1 MYRMKKAILLSF
13 FIFIGFTSL
22 LAQSVKTDLSLK
34 ISAAAAANRAQLA
47 SYVWTRTVQVF
58 IGGVLKN
65 TIVSSLSIGPDG
77 KMVTTA
83 VSSTPTDPPPTKGIR
98 GDIAR
103 KKIGEMKT
111 YVDNAVL
118 VSASYIYMNK
128 GNMLNYVD
136 AAAISQSGNIITING
151 SNVLHTGD
159 QLTMIL
165 AQTSLKYVSENFK
178 SVVSNGDAIAGT
190 VNYKTFD
197 NGLTA
202 INNAEFDLPAKN
214 MKLMVS
220 NSNYAKKL
228 Q

>member
-1 MYRMKKAILLSF
+1 
-13 FIFIGFTSL
+13 
-22 LAQSVKTDLSLK
+22 
-34 ISAAAAANRAQLA
+34 
-47 SYVWTRTVQVF
+47 
-58 IGGVLKN
+58 
-65 TIVSSLSIGPDG
+65 
-77 KMVTTA
+77 
-83 VSSTPTDPPPTKGIR
+83 
-98 GDIAR
+98 
-103 KKIGEMKT
+103 MKT

-178 SVVSNGDAIAGT
+178 SVVSNGDSIAGT